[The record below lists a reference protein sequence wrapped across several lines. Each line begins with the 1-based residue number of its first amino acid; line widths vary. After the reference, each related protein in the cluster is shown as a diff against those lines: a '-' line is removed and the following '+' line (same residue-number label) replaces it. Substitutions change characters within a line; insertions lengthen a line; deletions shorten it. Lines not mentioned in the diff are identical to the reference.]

1 MRIFLTIIIDSI
13 RLLRARALFWIS
25 LGISVLVALLYLSI
39 GFDEQGMTLLFGAFN
54 LDIPFLTKG
63 SEGAELVYLGMFRNF
78 IVAWWL
84 TWIAIVIALVSCAP
98 IFPEFM
104 NEGSAGVALSKPVSR
119 VKLFAYKYIGALL
132 FIAVQAVLFAV
143 IVLFA
148 IRWRVG
154 SWNPTVF
161 WSVPVVVL
169 VFSYLFA
176 VLVLL
181 GIKTRSVMASVMI
194 TLLVWFTCF
203 IAQIGESMTYSAA
216 KHGVGITGV
225 ELSPEDQEKWRAAH
239 RWARLPYVLLPKP
252 GETTALLDRWIV
264 LGDGNKLGES
274 TLDAMREGGRIEGLD
289 ESVEEDLER
298 HSPAWIIG
306 SSLAFEAAVLALAC
320 WMFSRRDF

>member
-63 SEGAELVYLGMFRNF
+63 SEGAELVYLGIFRNF

-143 IVLFA
+143 IVFFA

-154 SWNPTVF
+154 TWNPTVF

-203 IAQIGESMTYSAA
+203 IAQIGESMTYAAA

-264 LGDGNKLGES
+264 LGDGNKLGQS

-298 HSPAWIIG
+298 HSPSWIIG